1 MKTCTLNTAV
11 VLAWLR
17 TLVRIKPSNR
27 VRDGPSQVVKKHED
41 QKAGADKR
49 HGRSNSHKPSQILAH
64 EQRRVGTPA
73 GLFEDDETLERKEV
87 RHICEFIHNTPTSK
101 RSHQG
106 HEFTRPTRRLGGFEA
121 PSGFGERQ
129 PKLQSAS
136 SVCQAATRTPPPQD
150 G

>member
-11 VLAWLR
+11 VVAWLR
-17 TLVRIKPSNR
+17 TLVRINPRNR

-87 RHICEFIHNTPTSK
+87 ITYMRIHTPD
-101 RSHQG
+101 
-106 HEFTRPTRRLGGFEA
+106 
-121 PSGFGERQ
+121 
-129 PKLQSAS
+129 AS
-136 SVCQAATRTPPPQD
+136 SRRFRGAFGLRGAPA
-150 G
+150 

>member
-11 VLAWLR
+11 VVAWLR
-17 TLVRIKPSNR
+17 TFSLVRFDPSNR

-87 RHICEFIHNTPTSK
+87 SHI
-101 RSHQG
+101 
-106 HEFTRPTRRLGGFEA
+106 EFTRPTRRLGGFVA

-136 SVCQAATRTPPPQD
+136 SVWQCCNEDRRRRKMD
-150 G
+150 DDSN